1 MTEALQAEQCQVPD
15 VLALPMCSRCSP
27 AAESPHA
34 RCGLDDLPEP
44 ARGLIKAAC
53 HGSERALLIPLP
65 HTQCLARLQ
74 KARRPIPQVHAR
86 SMCAFRGA
94 PATMPAR
101 QYGAA
106 MMCYVYY
113 LAVC

>member
-34 RCGLDDLPEP
+34 RCGLDELPEP

-74 KARRPIPQVHAR
+74 KARRPIPKVR
-86 SMCAFRGA
+86 VRV
-94 PATMPAR
+94 T
-101 QYGAA
+101 
-106 MMCYVYY
+106 
-113 LAVC
+113 LASRCTPWPHYPGGVR